1 MSEDTVVTTTAAAE
15 AETAEELG
23 ELVPPAVE
31 AAHAEEA
38 PAADKR
44 PRRTGVMHNPDFVKL
59 WSGETVSL
67 TGTAITQFALPLVA
81 ILTLKAT
88 VFQVGLLNA
97 TRYAPV
103 VVLSLFAGVWLDRRR
118 RRPILVSCS
127 LANAVL
133 VGLVPIAYGA
143 HFLSMPLLYAICLVV
158 GCVTVVFDVGVLSFV
173 PWLVEKDRIAESN
186 TMIQTST
193 SVANIVGPG
202 LAGFLVGLIGA
213 PVALV
218 VDAVSYLC
226 SAAGLR
232 SIRKREPEPPKP
244 ETKPS
249 VRSSIA
255 EGLRAVW
262 GTPLL
267 MGLLTQSATFNF
279 LQNGFLTIFMVY
291 GIRFLHLSPFR
302 LGVVIGAI
310 AVGGVF
316 GAMTANRL
324 RLRIGFGRLVWL
336 ATIVSAVCPLALLL
350 PRSNGAGSV
359 AALAVT
365 EAVFGYCLL
374 AFNVNTLTVR
384 QRITPNRL
392 LGRMNASYRMILFG
406 TGPIGAILGGLLAN
420 QIGLRPALVVVAF
433 LLLSP
438 LAWTTFSPVFR
449 LKDMPEPVPEPA

>member
-1 MSEDTVVTTTAAAE
+1 MTEDTVTDAVDAALAGEEAAE
-15 AETAEELG
+15 ATGAAPQLEIAEA
-23 ELVPPAVE
+23 PPA
-31 AAHAEEA
+31 
-38 PAADKR
+38 
-44 PRRTGVMHNPDFVKL
+44 RRHGVMHNRDFVKL
-59 WSGETVSL
+59 WTGETISL

-127 LANAVL
+127 AANAVL
-133 VGLVPIAYGA
+133 IGLVPVAYET

-158 GCVTVVFDVGVLSFV
+158 GSVTVVFDVGVLSFV
-173 PWLVEKDRIAESN
+173 PWLVEKDLIAESN

-193 SVANIVGPG
+193 SVAGIVGPG

-213 PVALV
+213 PVALA
-218 VDAVSYLC
+218 VDAVSYVC
-226 SAAGLR
+226 SALGLS
-232 SIRKREPEPPKP
+232 SIRKPEAVPAKP
-244 ETKPS
+244 EVRPS

-279 LQNGFLTIFMVY
+279 LQNAFLTIFMVY
-291 GIRFLHLSPFR
+291 GIRYLHLSAFR
-302 LGVVIGAI
+302 LGIVVGAI
-310 AVGGVF
+310 AFGGVF

-324 RLRIGFGRLVWL
+324 RLRIGLGKLVWT
-336 ATIVSAVCPLALLL
+336 ATIVAAVCPLVLTL
-350 PRSNGAGSV
+350 PRSNSVASV
-359 AALAVT
+359 AALAAT
-365 EAVFGYCLL
+365 EAVFGYTLL
-374 AFNVNTLTVR
+374 AFNVNTLTIR

-438 LAWTTFSPVFR
+438 IAWTTFSPIFR
-449 LKDMPEPVPEPA
+449 LKDMPDPAPEPA